1 MEKENRKLITT
12 AFTLS
17 VVANGLLDFLIII
30 LYAAKAMN
38 SSGSGLPFSYAGSLF
53 VLITLLIAPIVLGIT
68 SLVMIKKTESTE
80 PKERIFGI
88 LSRIFS
94 IIAIVGSGTVILIAG
109 FLVGLVLLIIF

>member
-30 LYAAKAMN
+30 IYIVKAMN
-38 SSGSGLPFSYAGSLF
+38 SSGSGLSFSYTGFLF
-53 VLITLLIAPIVLGIT
+53 ILITLLIAPIVLGIT
-68 SLVMIKKTESTE
+68 SLVMIKKTEPTE

-109 FLVGLVLLIIF
+109 FLVGLALLIIF